1 MKLNQSGMTL
11 VGVLIAAAIMG
22 IISMGVMGLFE
33 NINKGQRDVA
43 TVADEME
50 VRNLVR
56 MILSNDN
63 FCRVSIA
70 GEGETLFPKN
80 PVKFYREDI
89 DEDENGEGLD
99 VELFFSNPA
108 GNKRTKKMLSSSDP
122 QKSLIGNLKIQELKL
137 IMNNGSPGNYEPSTN
152 HYDVGILKVLMLKK
166 GSKKTKKAEFPVY
179 VGMKTDELG
188 ETTIVSCSRVVA
200 EAQVNKNPTLL
211 AIHSQT
217 QSLKTGKNYGKV
229 IVI

>member
-1 MKLNQSGMTL
+1 
-11 VGVLIAAAIMG
+11 
-22 IISMGVMGLFE
+22 
-33 NINKGQRDVA
+33 
-43 TVADEME
+43 
-50 VRNLVR
+50 
-56 MILSNDN
+56 
-63 FCRVSIA
+63 
-70 GEGETLFPKN
+70 
-80 PVKFYREDI
+80 
-89 DEDENGEGLD
+89 
-99 VELFFSNPA
+99 
-108 GNKRTKKMLSSSDP
+108 
-122 QKSLIGNLKIQELKL
+122 
-137 IMNNGSPGNYEPSTN
+137 
-152 HYDVGILKVLMLKK
+152 MLKK